1 MMTSSATEQTSA
13 QASAVVTDSIK
24 GVRDALTVRRVY
36 GDPYDVEGAMVIPV
50 ARVAGGAGGG
60 GGEGPEEGEDKGS
73 GFGTG
78 FGLAATPV
86 GVYEVKDGSVEWKP
100 AIDVN
105 VIARGGQIL
114 AGIITICVTL
124 IVWSRSR

>member
-1 MMTSSATEQTSA
+1 MTNNATEQA
-13 QASAVVTDSIK
+13 PAEASAVVTDNIK
-24 GVRDALTVRRVY
+24 GLRDALTVRRVF
-36 GDPYDVEGAMVIPV
+36 GDPYDVEGATVIPV

-60 GGEGPEEGEDKGS
+60 GGEGPEEGDRSGS

-86 GVYEVKDGSVEWKP
+86 GAYEVKDGSVEWKP

-105 VIARGGQIL
+105 FLARGGQIL
-114 AGIITICVTL
+114 AGVITVCVTL